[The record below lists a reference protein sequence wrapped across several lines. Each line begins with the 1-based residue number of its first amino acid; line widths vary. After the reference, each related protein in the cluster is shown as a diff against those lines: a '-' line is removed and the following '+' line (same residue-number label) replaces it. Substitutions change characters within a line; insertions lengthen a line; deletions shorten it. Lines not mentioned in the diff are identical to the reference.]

1 MDTLSITEEL
11 MAAGMPEQQ
20 AKVIAK
26 TQAATA
32 KESSKDLATKGDLA
46 QLKAD
51 ILAMIVWAMAG
62 TITAN
67 TAIVA
72 LLLSLFHNAPK

>member
-1 MDTLSITEEL
+1 
-11 MAAGMPEQQ
+11 MPSLTSTMLARES
-20 AKVIAK
+20 
-26 TQAATA
+26 A
-32 KESSKDLATKGDLA
+32 KEAAKAASESLATKADLA

-67 TAIVA
+67 TAIMA

>member
-1 MDTLSITEEL
+1 MPAR
-11 MAAGMPEQQ
+11 AA
-20 AKVIAK
+20 
-26 TQAATA
+26 A
-32 KESSKDLATKGDLA
+32 KESSEDLATKGDLA